1 MPDMPFITFEGIEG
15 SGKSTQ
21 ARRALEYVRARGRD
35 AVLEREPGGTAIG
48 ARLRAILL
56 DPESRGLDPI
66 AELLL
71 MEADRRQHVVEVLE
85 PTLAR
90 GVLVLCDRF
99 NDATFAY
106 QGGARGLSADLVA
119 AIDAWTVAGLRPD
132 RTLLFDCPVPLGL
145 ARAGRRDGAAT
156 PRFEAEGPAFHEK
169 VRAAYLAIARRDPA
183 RVKVIDTDRPADAVF
198 ADVRR
203 ELDVFCGPGEST

>member
-1 MPDMPFITFEGIEG
+1 MPAMPFITFEGIEG

-21 ARRALEYVRARGRD
+21 ARRALEYVRARGRE

-48 ARLRAILL
+48 ARLREILL

-71 MEADRRQHVVEVLE
+71 MEADRRQHVAEILG
-85 PTLAR
+85 PALAR

-106 QGGARGLSADLVA
+106 QEGARGLPAELVRA
-119 AIDAWTVAGLRPD
+119 VDAWSVGDLRPD

-145 ARAGRRDGAAT
+145 ARAGRRDGART

-169 VRAAYLAIARRDPA
+169 VRAAYLAIAKREPA
-183 RVKVIDTDRPADAVF
+183 RVRVIGTDRPPDAVF
-198 ADVRR
+198 EDVRR
-203 ELDVFCGPGEST
+203 ELDEFCATGSAA

>member
-119 AIDAWTVAGLRPD
+119 AIDAWTVAGLRP
-132 RTLLFDCPVPLGL
+132 RSTRRSGPLISPSRG
-145 ARAGRRDGAAT
+145 GI
-156 PRFEAEGPAFHEK
+156 P
-169 VRAAYLAIARRDPA
+169 
-183 RVKVIDTDRPADAVF
+183 
-198 ADVRR
+198 
-203 ELDVFCGPGEST
+203 PG

>member
-1 MPDMPFITFEGIEG
+1 MPAMPFITFEGIEG

-21 ARRALEYVRARGRD
+21 ARRIFEYARSRGRETI
-35 AVLEREPGGTAIG
+35 LEREPGGTPVG

-56 DPESRGLDPI
+56 DPETRGLDPV

-71 MEADRRQHVVEVLE
+71 MEADRRQHVVDVLA
-85 PTLAR
+85 PAVAR
-90 GVLVLCDRF
+90 GALVLCDRF

-106 QGGARGLSADLVA
+106 QGGARGLPADLVA
-119 AIDAWTVAGLRPD
+119 AVDAWTVDGLRPD

-145 ARAGRRDGAAT
+145 SRAGRRDGART

-169 VRAAYLAIARRDPA
+169 VRAAYLAIARREPA
-183 RVKVIDTDRPADAVF
+183 RVRIIDSDRPPDAVF
-198 ADVRR
+198 ADVQR
-203 ELDVFCGPGEST
+203 ELEEFWEGTA

>member
-1 MPDMPFITFEGIEG
+1 MPAMPFVTFEGIEG

-21 ARRALEYVRARGRD
+21 ARRALEYVRARGRE
-35 AVLEREPGGTAIG
+35 ALLEREPGGTAIG

-56 DPESRGLDPI
+56 DPENRGLDPI

-71 MEADRRQHVVEVLE
+71 MEADRRQHVVEVLG
-85 PTLAR
+85 PALAR

-106 QGGARGLSADLVA
+106 QGGARGLPEELVRA
-119 AIDAWTVAGLRPD
+119 VDAWTVGDLHPD

-145 ARAGRRDGAAT
+145 ARAGKRDGART
-156 PRFEAEGPAFHEK
+156 PRFEAEGAEFHEK
-169 VRAAYLAIARRDPA
+169 VRAAYLAIARREPA
-183 RVKVIDTDRPADAVF
+183 RVRVIDTDRPPDAVF

-203 ELDVFCGPGEST
+203 ELDEFCPAGSTV

>member
-1 MPDMPFITFEGIEG
+1 MPAMPFITFEGIEG

-21 ARRALEYVRARGRD
+21 ARRALEYVRSRGRE

-71 MEADRRQHVVEVLE
+71 MEADRRQHVAEVLG
-85 PTLAR
+85 PALAR

-106 QGGARGLSADLVA
+106 QGGARGLPAELVRVV
-119 AIDAWTVAGLRPD
+119 DAWSVGGLRPD

-145 ARAGRRDGAAT
+145 ARAGERDGART

-169 VRAAYLAIARRDPA
+169 VRAAYLAIAKREPA
-183 RVKVIDTDRPADAVF
+183 RVRVIGTDRPPDAVF

-203 ELDVFCGPGEST
+203 ELDEFCPAGGAA